1 MDRRRFVL
9 ISLLGSLAV
18 PLVAG
23 AQQTATLYRV
33 GYLGSFPPAEERAPV
48 LAALIDRLK
57 EHGYVDGRN
66 LVLERRYS
74 HGRDE
79 RWPDLVRELAEVRVH
94 VVATADSAG
103 ARAVKEYA
111 PAIPIVLLGANDPVG
126 TGLVASLA
134 RPSGNI
140 TGLSSQLTDL
150 EGKSLQLLREV
161 RPTLSRIAVFWN
173 PANAGS
179 AAAVEA
185 LKVHASAAGVAV
197 QAVAGRNREEMDAA
211 LMTLARERP
220 DAVTV
225 HLWYSASPERS
236 RIAEFSTRNGIV
248 STSGSKRLVREG
260 LLLSYSPDSAAIFR
274 RGADYIDKI
283 LKGARA
289 AELPIEQPTKF
300 ELVINLKTAKAL
312 GLTIP
317 PSLMLQADEV
327 IE

>member
-23 AQQTATLYRV
+23 AQQTATLHRV

-103 ARAVKEYA
+103 ARAVKEHA

-179 AAAVEA
+179 A
-185 LKVHASAAGVAV
+185 AV